1 MFGLGGG
8 KKQENDF
15 GVLETIIGRDTV
27 LHGTIRTKNSVRI
40 DGKLEGGIGEAN
52 GIVVGD
58 KGQVSGDINARIVVV
73 GGKVTGNI
81 TAAHSLEVLP
91 KAQVFGDL
99 HAGILTIGEGAIFE
113 GNCVMSTEK
122 DKVIELDMKQLEA
135 KKR

>member
-1 MFGLGGG
+1 MFGFGSP
-8 KKQENDF
+8 KKKESDF

-40 DGKLEGGIGEAN
+40 DGKLEGGISEAN
-52 GIVVGD
+52 GLVVGD
-58 KGQVSGDINARIVVV
+58 KGLVVGDVNARLVIV

-81 TAAHSLEVLP
+81 TAIHSLEILP

-99 HAGILTIGEGAIFE
+99 HTGVLSIGEGATFE

-122 DKVIELDMKQLEA
+122 D
-135 KKR
+135 